1 MDTNKFVK
9 ALKLLIK
16 EEVRKEVEKQKTTIR
31 ESVIKEMSTPQT
43 KTQSKKPK
51 VKFKGNKFSDLL
63 NETVDTWD
71 TMGGQTLTSQHA
83 QGMDRQTMASMMG
96 LSNQP
101 TQQSMIPQTDSDGR
115 AVDVNAVMNSGVGNA
130 LTRDYSQLM
139 KAIDTK
145 KGRV

>member
-51 VKFKGNKFSDLL
+51 VKFKSNKFSDLL

-96 LSNQP
+96 LSNNP

-115 AVDVNAVMNSGVGNA
+115 AVDVNKVMNSGVGQA

>member
-83 QGMDRQTMASMMG
+83 QGMDRQTMVSMMG
-96 LSNQP
+96 LSNNP

-115 AVDVNAVMNSGVGNA
+115 AVDVNKVMNSGVGQA